1 VNPPPPEVVT
11 WIKVEKPVFDLFGVF
26 VSSLTFTSLL
36 VLFSLVVGGAFG
48 LLRILRFQRT
58 PPAEADLHLHLETR

>member
-1 VNPPPPEVVT
+1 MNPPPPEIVT

-36 VLFSLVVGGAFG
+36 VLFSLLCGTAFG
-48 LLRILRFQRT
+48 LLRIRRFHRS